1 MFWSIHRYF
10 KNNIAPNFI
19 ILYLSLFSESLFS
32 FLDTTNKIAPV
43 TEIDL
48 NNVLSSDYYASKS
61 NFECVPEFEKLSLR
75 LMSAHNLTFPANI
88 EEANNL
94 LSYISI
100 IEDPWV
106 EGTRIIQRH

>member
-1 MFWSIHRYF
+1 MS
-10 KNNIAPNFI
+10 
-19 ILYLSLFSESLFS
+19 SESLFS

-48 NNVLSSDYYASKS
+48 NNVLSSDYFANKS
-61 NFECVPEFEKLSLR
+61 NFECVPEFEELALR
-75 LMSAHNLTFPANI
+75 FMSAHNLAFPTNI

-100 IEDPWV
+100 IEDP
-106 EGTRIIQRH
+106 